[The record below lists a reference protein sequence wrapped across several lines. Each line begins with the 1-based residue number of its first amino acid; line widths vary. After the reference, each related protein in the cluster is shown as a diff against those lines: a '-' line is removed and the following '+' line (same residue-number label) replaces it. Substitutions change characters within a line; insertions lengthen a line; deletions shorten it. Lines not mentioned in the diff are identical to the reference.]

1 LNFRAVEKFDP
12 GPFPDL
18 RAFLDV
24 LRRGRDLVTVE
35 APVDPYL
42 EVAEIHRRVIAG
54 GGPALLFTNVAGSGH
69 RLVTNLFGSP
79 RRAEL
84 AFGERPL
91 RLIKRIVD
99 LAETLLPPTPGKLWG
114 ARDVG
119 LELLKV
125 GTRRVTNGPIVDRV
139 TDDVRL
145 DRLPAITSWP
155 EDGGPFI
162 TLPLVYTTHPDRPGH
177 PASPGSGGASN
188 LGMYRM
194 QVHDHRST
202 GMHWQIGKGGGYH
215 YAAAEAREQSLPATV
230 FLGGPPALILA
241 AIAPLPENVPEL
253 MLASLIA
260 GQRLPQV
267 HGRGPHPLI
276 AGAEFA
282 LIGEVRPRLRRPEG
296 PFGDHYGYYSLQHDY
311 PVFDVTRLAH
321 RADAIYPATVVGK
334 PRQEDFF
341 IGDLLQDLLSPLFP
355 LVMPAVE
362 QLWSYGE
369 TGYHS
374 LATAVVKQ
382 RYRREAMAS
391 AFRILGEGQLSLTKF
406 LLVTDQHV
414 DVRDF
419 RATLE
424 HILARTNPETD
435 LYVFSNL
442 SMDTLDYTGP
452 RVNEGSK
459 GVWLGL
465 GDAVRDLPR
474 QFSADSVPAGVTEV
488 RVFCGGCL
496 VVGGPAY
503 ADDRDAP
510 ARLAAHPAFA
520 GWPLV
525 VLSDEPA
532 RAVRSDINFLWTT
545 FTRFEP
551 AADVHAASTRV
562 VRNHIAYS
570 GPVVIDARM
579 KPWYPKE
586 LSCREDIA
594 TRVSARWKEY
604 FPGGGV
610 EMGDAERGHLD

>member
-1 LNFRAVEKFDP
+1 LS
-12 GPFPDL
+12 FPDL
-18 RAFLDV
+18 RTYLDA
-24 LRRGRDLVTVE
+24 LRRDGSVVTVD
-35 APVDPYL
+35 APVDPHL
-42 EVAEIHRRVIAG
+42 EVAEIHRRVIAA
-54 GGPALLFTNVAGSGH
+54 GGPALLFTNVKGAKF
-69 RLVTNLFGSP
+69 RLVTNLFGTP
-79 RRAEL
+79 KRAEL

-91 RLIKRIVD
+91 RLIKRIVH
-99 LAETLLPPTPGKLWG
+99 LAETLLPPTPAKLWG

-125 GTRRVTNGPIVDRV
+125 GTKRVSQAPIVERVTSE
-139 TDDVRL
+139 VRL
-145 DRLPAITSWP
+145 DELPAITSWP

-162 TLPLVYTTHPDRPGH
+162 TLPLVYTTHPDKPGH
-177 PASPGSGGASN
+177 N

-194 QVHDHRST
+194 HVHDARST

-215 YAAAEAREQSLPATV
+215 YAIAEGRGQSLPATV
-230 FLGGPPALILA
+230 FLGGPPALILS

-267 HGRGPHPLI
+267 HGYGAHPLI
-276 AGAEFA
+276 ANAEFA
-282 LIGEVRPRLRRPEG
+282 LIGDVAPRVRRPEG

-311 PVFDVTRLAH
+311 PVFQVQRMAH

-382 RYRREAMAS
+382 RYKREAMAS

-406 LLVTDQHV
+406 LFVTDRHV
-414 DVRDF
+414 DVRNF
-419 RATLE
+419 RTTLE
-424 HILARTNPETD
+424 HILARTHPETD

-452 RVNEGSK
+452 TVNEGSK

-465 GDAVRDLPR
+465 GDPVRDLPR
-474 QFSADSVPAGVTEV
+474 HFSAAATPRGVTDV

-496 VVGGPAY
+496 VVGGPSY
-503 ADDRDAP
+503 ADEPAAPSRFAADA
-510 ARLAAHPAFA
+510 AFA

-525 VLSDEPA
+525 VLTDEPA
-532 RAVRSDINFLWTT
+532 RAARSDMNFLWTT

-551 AADVHAASTRV
+551 AADIHAADRRI
-562 VRNHIAYS
+562 VRNHLAYQ
-570 GPVVIDARM
+570 GPIVIDARM

-586 LSCREDIA
+586 LAAREDTA
-594 TRVSARWKEY
+594 ALVTSRWKEY

-610 EMGDAERGHLD
+610 EMGDSDRAHLD